1 MFDFPSLLRELRL
14 TLRLAVPI
22 VVGQVCQTLM
32 GVTDSVMIGRIGK
45 VPLAASAFASSIFNF
60 VYITGLGL
68 LLAVSINV
76 ARAHGA
82 RQSRECSEFL
92 RHGMAMGLA
101 LGVGTALLLF
111 GVATQLH
118 RFGQPPE
125 VLGEV
130 NPFFVI
136 IAASL
141 VPVFVF
147 QVLKQYSEAL
157 GHPWAPMV
165 ILLSAVGL
173 NVFLN
178 WVLIYGHLGAPA
190 LGLAGSGWATFTAR
204 TVAALGMWWWLSRQP
219 EVKSEWPAFAEASAS
234 AKDTADKAAGKPG
247 ENKNPPWLAAFSTER
262 FREMLRFGVP
272 AAGQW
277 LFEAGAFSA
286 AAIMMGW
293 LGTTALAAHQIALS
307 CAAFTFMFPL
317 GLSTA
322 TSMRLS
328 KALGEGRRDALRAI
342 GFGALGAG
350 FVLMAVFATGLAVF
364 GHAIATGF
372 TPDPGVV
379 ALAAQLFVVAAFFQL
394 FDGAQVIGAAAL
406 RGLHDVKIPTAIT
419 FVAYWLVALPMGY
432 LLAFHT
438 ALGPA
443 GVWMGLAAG
452 LGSAALLLGWRFH
465 RMTLRTLRA
474 EK

>member
-1 MFDFPSLLRELRL
+1 MVLCVGVFDFPSLLRELRL

-45 VPLAASAFASSIFNF
+45 VPLAASAFANSIFNF

-101 LGVGTALLLF
+101 LGVGAALLLF

-219 EVKSEWPAFAEASAS
+219 EVKSEWP
-234 AKDTADKAAGKPG
+234 G
-247 ENKNPPWLAAFSTER
+247 ENKNPRWLATYTKDR
-262 FREMLRFGVP
+262 FAEMLRLGVP

-328 KALGEGRRDALRAI
+328 KALGEGRRDVLRVI
-342 GFGALGAG
+342 GFGSLGAG
-350 FVLMAVFATGLAVF
+350 FVLMAGFATGFAVF
-364 GHAIATGF
+364 GHHIATGF

-379 ALAAQLFVVAAFFQL
+379 VLAAQLFVVAAFFQL

-406 RGLHDVKIPTAIT
+406 RGLHDVKIPTVIT
-419 FVAYWLVALPMGY
+419 FVAYWLVALPVGY

-438 ALGPA
+438 ALGPV
-443 GVWMGLAAG
+443 GIWVGLAAG

-465 RMTLRTLRA
+465 RMTL
-474 EK
+474 

>member
-1 MFDFPSLLRELRL
+1 MLRELRL

-22 VVGQVCQTLM
+22 IVGQVSQMLM
-32 GVTDSVMIGRIGK
+32 GITDSLMIGRLGK

-82 RQSRECSEFL
+82 RQSRECAEFL
-92 RHGMAMGLA
+92 RHGMAMGVA
-101 LGVGTALLLF
+101 LGVGAALLLF

-130 NPFFVI
+130 NPFFLI
-136 IAASL
+136 ITASL
-141 VPVFVF
+141 VPVFIF

-190 LGLAGSGWATFTAR
+190 LGLAGSGWATFIAR
-204 TVAALGMWWWLSRQP
+204 IGAALVLWWWLSRQAA
-219 EVKSEWPAFAEASAS
+219 VQSEWPCFAPASPRQS
-234 AKDTADKAAGKPG
+234 AVLSAHET
-247 ENKNPPWLAAFSTER
+247 NTNPRWLAAFSRAR
-262 FREMLRFGVP
+262 FRDMLRLGVP

-277 LFEAGAFSA
+277 LFEVGAFSA

-293 LGTTALAAHQIALS
+293 LGTTALAAHQIAIT
-307 CAAFTFMFPL
+307 CAGFTFMFPL
-317 GLSTA
+317 GLSIA

-328 KALGEGRRDALRAI
+328 KAVGEGRRDALRAI
-342 GFGALGAG
+342 GFGSLAAG
-350 FVLMAVFATGLAVF
+350 FGLMLVFASGFALL
-364 GHAIATGF
+364 GHTIATGF

-379 ALAAQLFVVAAFFQL
+379 ILAAQLLVVAAAFQL
-394 FDGAQVIGAAAL
+394 FDGGQVVAAAAL
-406 RGLHDVKIPTAIT
+406 RGLQDVKVPTAIT
-419 FVAYWLVALPMGY
+419 FVAYWLVALPAGY

-438 ALGPA
+438 ALGPV
-443 GVWMGLAAG
+443 GVWAGLAAG

-465 RMTLRTLRA
+465 RMTKLR
-474 EK
+474 

>member
-1 MFDFPSLLRELRL
+1 
-14 TLRLAVPI
+14 
-22 VVGQVCQTLM
+22 M

-82 RQSRECSEFL
+82 RQSRECAEFL
-92 RHGMAMGLA
+92 RHGMAMGLV
-101 LGVGTALLLF
+101 LGVGAAALLF

-165 ILLSAVGL
+165 ILLGAVGL

-178 WVLIYGHLGAPA
+178 WVLIYGRLGAPA
-190 LGLAGSGWATFTAR
+190 LGLAGSGWATFIAR
-204 TVAALGMWWWLSRQP
+204 TVAALGMWWWLSRQAG
-219 EVKSEWPAFAEASAS
+219 VKAEWPAYAGAMAGEPGAAAPPGPSGPEA
-234 AKDTADKAAGKPG
+234 GPG
-247 ENKNPPWLAAFSTER
+247 ANPRWLAAFSKDR
-262 FREMLRFGVP
+262 FAAMLHLGVP
-272 AAGQW
+272 AASQW
-277 LFEAGAFSA
+277 LFEVGAFSA

-307 CAAFTFMFPL
+307 CASFTFMFPL

-328 KALGEGRRDALRAI
+328 KALGEGRRDALRAV
-342 GFGALGAG
+342 GFGSLGAG
-350 FVLMAVFATGLAVF
+350 FVLMAVFAAGFAGF
-364 GHAIATGF
+364 GHHIAAGF

-379 ALAAQLFVVAAFFQL
+379 AVAAQLLVVAAFFQL

-406 RGLHDVKIPTAIT
+406 RGLHDVKIPTVLT
-419 FVAYWLVALPMGY
+419 FVAYWLVALPAGY

-438 ALGPA
+438 ALGPV
-443 GVWMGLAAG
+443 GIWVGLAAG

-465 RMTLRTLRA
+465 RLTG
-474 EK
+474 

>member
-1 MFDFPSLLRELRL
+1 MLHELRL

-101 LGVGTALLLF
+101 LGIGTALLLF

-219 EVKSEWPAFAEASAS
+219 EVKKEWPAFAEA
-234 AKDTADKAAGKPG
+234 TAGKPG
-247 ENKNPPWLAAFSTER
+247 EKENPRWLAAFSTER
-262 FREMLRFGVP
+262 FREMLRLGVP

-277 LFEAGAFSA
+277 LFEVGAFSA

-307 CAAFTFMFPL
+307 CASFTFMFPL
-317 GLSTA
+317 GLSIA

-328 KALGEGRRDALRAI
+328 RAVGEGRRDALRSI
-342 GFGALGAG
+342 GFGSLGAG
-350 FVLMAVFATGLAVF
+350 FVLMSVFATGFAVF
-364 GHAIATGF
+364 GHAIAMGF

-379 ALAAQLFVVAAFFQL
+379 VLAAQLFVVAAFFQL

-419 FVAYWLVALPMGY
+419 FVAYWLVALPVGY

-438 ALGPA
+438 TLGPA
-443 GVWMGLAAG
+443 GIWMGLAAG

-465 RMTLRTLRA
+465 RMTLQN
-474 EK
+474 